1 MEITL
6 RRKAILISCIIVATA
21 CGSVEPFAPEDFAG
35 TYTLLTVDGKQVP
48 TLVVDDGPTY
58 SLEITGG
65 SLVLNLNRSCTSTIF
80 VKETVDGQVTSDQ
93 QTAACTYIPKDGGLE
108 LGFPLQHA
116 LVPATVVGS
125 TITYTDAGSV
135 WVFGR

>member
-1 MEITL
+1 MK
-6 RRKAILISCIIVATA
+6 RRVILISCIIGATA
-21 CGSVEPFAPEDFAG
+21 CGGDEPFAPEDVAG
-35 TYTLLTVDGKQVP
+35 TYALLTVDGRQVP

-58 SLEITGG
+58 SLEVTGG

-80 VKETVDGQVTSDQ
+80 VTETVDGQATSDQ

-108 LGFPLQHA
+108 LGFPLLGA